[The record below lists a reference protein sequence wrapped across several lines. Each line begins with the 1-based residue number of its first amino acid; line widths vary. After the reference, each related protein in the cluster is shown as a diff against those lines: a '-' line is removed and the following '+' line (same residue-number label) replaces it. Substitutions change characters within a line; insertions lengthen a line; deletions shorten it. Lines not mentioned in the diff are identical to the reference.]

1 MEPSTFFCNRMRTNL
16 RSTYKTQEH
25 SYLIERCTPYGMI
38 ASTNVFFLTM
48 LDPYDHGILLVDGP
62 YWRKEFL
69 ERNTDEREQW
79 SKESS
84 DLMDRKP
91 SLTSQDEPWVLMRK
105 DFLRMQKAGYGGP
118 STFADLL
125 EYAFHTLLVRMSFVL
140 SEVLV

>member
-1 MEPSTFFCNRMRTNL
+1 
-16 RSTYKTQEH
+16 
-25 SYLIERCTPYGMI
+25 MI

-48 LDPYDHGILLVDGP
+48 LNPYDHGILLVDGP

-69 ERNTDEREQW
+69 ERDTDEREQW

>member
-1 MEPSTFFCNRMRTNL
+1 MRTNL

-48 LDPYDHGILLVDGP
+48 LNPYDHGILLVDGP

-69 ERNTDEREQW
+69 ERDSVRSAQW
-79 SKESS
+79 TKESS
-84 DLMDRKP
+84 ELGKRNANF
-91 SLTSQDEPWVLMRK
+91 TTQQEPWQLVK
-105 DFLRMQKAGYGGP
+105 ENFERMKEAGYGGP

-140 SEVLV
+140 RNVLA